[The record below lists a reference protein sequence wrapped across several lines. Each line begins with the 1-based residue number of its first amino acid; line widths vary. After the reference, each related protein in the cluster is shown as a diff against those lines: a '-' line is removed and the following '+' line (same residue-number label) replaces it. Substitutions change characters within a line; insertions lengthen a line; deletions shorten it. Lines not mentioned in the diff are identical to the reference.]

1 LIPLF
6 AWRLTGAKKEKA
18 FRKAFKGE
26 VVALQLQDAFAEVNY
41 QSDTGFTKEFIDGL
55 GVFRGFDKA
64 QGSDFLRAEYRG
76 RPFTSADV
84 SLIVVEEYE
93 DTDSDGDTVIRHRD
107 VAVFRGS
114 IVVLERPSSSLARLL
129 ICARGLDHA
138 VNIPRRGETQDMAI
152 FGSGSGKPLDSLQF
166 KREFGVTCDDSEKGH
181 AMLTPLRIEGL
192 RKLDESIPGRFAVLY
207 ESKKL
212 YLIVSGENAFEVHL
226 GKKAASVQEQQKRV
240 ADEVKRLTGRLD
252 LLLAME

>member
-1 LIPLF
+1 
-6 AWRLTGAKKEKA
+6 
-18 FRKAFKGE
+18 
-26 VVALQLQDAFAEVNY
+26 
-41 QSDTGFTKEFIDGL
+41 L

-64 QGSDFLRAEYRG
+64 QRNDFLRAEYRG
-76 RPFTSADV
+76 QPFTSADV

-107 VAVFRGS
+107 VTVFRGS
-114 IVVLERPSSSLARLL
+114 IVVLERPSPCLARLL

-152 FGSGSGKPLDSLQF
+152 FGSGSGADKTLDSLQF
-166 KREFGVTCDDSEKGH
+166 KREFGVVCDDSEKGQ

-207 ESKKL
+207 EGKKL

-252 LLLAME
+252 LLLAMEECSHP